1 MEDPSNP
8 IFPWLGAAVPRE
20 AEEGPVLTH
29 LGFPS
34 KVSATG
40 GPLPP
45 VSTLTA
51 LHSLEQTSPGLTQ
64 QPQNLIMASLPGVMA
79 IGPGEPASLGSSF
92 TNTGAS
98 TLLIGLASTQ
108 AQSVPV
114 INSMGSS
121 LTTLQPVQFSQP
133 LHPSYQ
139 QPLMPPV
146 QSHMAQNPFMATMAQ
161 LQSPHGE
168 HRGRG

>member
-1 MEDPSNP
+1 MLGCFWIVLSPSINP
-8 IFPWLGAAVPRE
+8 WVLAGWGGACQW
-20 AEEGPVLTH
+20 GGWKTQLT
-29 LGFPS
+29 PS
-34 KVSATG
+34 
-40 GPLPP
+40 
-45 VSTLTA
+45 
-51 LHSLEQTSPGLTQ
+51 SLV
-64 QPQNLIMASLPGVMA
+64 A
-79 IGPGEPASLGSSF
+79 
-92 TNTGAS
+92 
-98 TLLIGLASTQ
+98 GLASTQ

-146 QSHMAQNPFMATMAQ
+146 QSHVAQSPFMATMAQ

-168 HRGRG
+168 CLLAGFGCSHTESHMECHSSMHIVVLPPCPSLTHPCPQYLCHIQGLECTGA

>member
-1 MEDPSNP
+1 M
-8 IFPWLGAAVPRE
+8 
-20 AEEGPVLTH
+20 
-29 LGFPS
+29 
-34 KVSATG
+34 
-40 GPLPP
+40 
-45 VSTLTA
+45 
-51 LHSLEQTSPGLTQ
+51 SLRGPGLG
-64 QPQNLIMASLPGVMA
+64 LRRAWR
-79 IGPGEPASLGSSF
+79 LGSFADSRLSC
-92 TNTGAS
+92 T
-98 TLLIGLASTQ
+98 GLASTQ

-146 QSHMAQNPFMATMAQ
+146 QSHVAQSPFMATMAQ

-168 HRGRG
+168 HPSGRPGRSGLQVGW

>member
-1 MEDPSNP
+1 MSSVGLGRQWRWWEA
-8 IFPWLGAAVPRE
+8 WLTPVPC
-20 AEEGPVLTH
+20 AP
-29 LGFPS
+29 
-34 KVSATG
+34 
-40 GPLPP
+40 
-45 VSTLTA
+45 
-51 LHSLEQTSPGLTQ
+51 
-64 QPQNLIMASLPGVMA
+64 
-79 IGPGEPASLGSSF
+79 
-92 TNTGAS
+92 
-98 TLLIGLASTQ
+98 GLASTQ

-168 HRGRG
+168 HRGRGGPADTGVSVRVCL

>member
-1 MEDPSNP
+1 MHSQPA
-8 IFPWLGAAVPRE
+8 FPTRPAKGLEGVPQSVPRRTRSGGYE
-20 AEEGPVLTH
+20 AWLT
-29 LGFPS
+29 
-34 KVSATG
+34 
-40 GPLPP
+40 
-45 VSTLTA
+45 
-51 LHSLEQTSPGLTQ
+51 
-64 QPQNLIMASLPGVMA
+64 
-79 IGPGEPASLGSSF
+79 PACL
-92 TNTGAS
+92 AP
-98 TLLIGLASTQ
+98 GLASTQ

-146 QSHMAQNPFMATMAQ
+146 QSHVTQSPFMATMAQ

-168 HRGRG
+168 HPPCWPRGWLWVGTRQGRCCGLLVCGAGLYRPPTCLCVCAQEPV

>member
-1 MEDPSNP
+1 M
-8 IFPWLGAAVPRE
+8 
-20 AEEGPVLTH
+20 
-29 LGFPS
+29 
-34 KVSATG
+34 
-40 GPLPP
+40 
-45 VSTLTA
+45 
-51 LHSLEQTSPGLTQ
+51 
-64 QPQNLIMASLPGVMA
+64 
-79 IGPGEPASLGSSF
+79 GSFADSRLSC
-92 TNTGAS
+92 T
-98 TLLIGLASTQ
+98 GLASTQ

-146 QSHMAQNPFMATMAQ
+146 QSHVAQSPFMATMAQ

-168 HRGRG
+168 HPSGRPGRSGLQVGW

>member
-1 MEDPSNP
+1 MG
-8 IFPWLGAAVPRE
+8 WRE
-20 AEEGPVLTH
+20 G
-29 LGFPS
+29 
-34 KVSATG
+34 SADSCLSC
-40 GPLPP
+40 P
-45 VSTLTA
+45 
-51 LHSLEQTSPGLTQ
+51 
-64 QPQNLIMASLPGVMA
+64 
-79 IGPGEPASLGSSF
+79 
-92 TNTGAS
+92 
-98 TLLIGLASTQ
+98 GLASTQ

-146 QSHMAQNPFMATMAQ
+146 QSHVAQSPFMATMAQ

-168 HRGRG
+168 HPSGWPGRVGLQLGW